1 MNKQIWKMR
10 DNLNKCIVA
19 NEAAQV
25 PKKEC
30 FHVPKTECSNVPIKA
45 PVSVPLKKCWE
56 VRTTNDNSI
65 YDCPVICARFREN
78 IASQCQ

>member
-1 MNKQIWKMR
+1 MFYDFAILNEQTIWNMSES
-10 DNLNKCIVA
+10 LNKFTVA

-65 YDCPVICARFREN
+65 L
-78 IASQCQ
+78 